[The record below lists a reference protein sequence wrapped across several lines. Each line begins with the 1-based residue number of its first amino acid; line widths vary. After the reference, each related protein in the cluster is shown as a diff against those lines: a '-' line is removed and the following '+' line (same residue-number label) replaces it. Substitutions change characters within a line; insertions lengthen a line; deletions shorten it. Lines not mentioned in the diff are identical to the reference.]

1 MTAAII
7 NMVYGWPGSKN
18 MNIQVGNLSTR
29 LLNLKNGKESEKIDI
44 YFWPVQV
51 KHKIFGTPFV
61 QLSSFASMS
70 HFSL

>member
-44 YFWPVQV
+44 YF
-51 KHKIFGTPFV
+51 
-61 QLSSFASMS
+61 
-70 HFSL
+70 